1 MNEALQLPEILNLIC
16 RCLYYRDISRLSRV
30 STYLHSVVGPVLWES
45 IAGLD
50 PLLRLMPQDAWH
62 LEDDDT
68 SQYSRGHRYFVR
80 I

>member
-50 PLLRLMPQDAWH
+50 PLLRLMPQHAWH

-68 SQYSRGHRYFVR
+68 NQYSREHRYFVR
-80 I
+80 V